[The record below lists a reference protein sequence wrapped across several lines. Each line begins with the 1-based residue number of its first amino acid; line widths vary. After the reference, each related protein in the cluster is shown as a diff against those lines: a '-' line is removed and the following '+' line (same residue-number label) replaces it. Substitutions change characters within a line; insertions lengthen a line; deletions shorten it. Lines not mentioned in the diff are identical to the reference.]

1 MEIRERHVGPTV
13 VLDLSGPLVGGN
25 LLKDK
30 VNSLVFQGHRQIL
43 LNLGD
48 VSYVDSS
55 GLGELIASH
64 TTVSRPGGQIKL
76 VNLTRRVHDLLTIT
90 KLVTVFESFD
100 VEAEALQSFPTTV

>member
-13 VLDLSGPLVGGN
+13 VLDLSGEMVGGS

-64 TTVSRPGGQIKL
+64 TTVSRPGGQVKL
-76 VNLTRRVHDLLTIT
+76 VNLTKRVHDLLTIT
-90 KLVTVFESFD
+90 KLVTIFENFD
-100 VEAEALQSFPTTV
+100 TETEALQSFTMTV